1 MTLEEIAKK
10 MCAKGKGILAADEST
25 GTIAKRFKSINVE
38 NTEKNR
44 LVFRQTLFSS
54 EAMKNYIGG
63 VILFD
68 ETIKQKT
75 TIGPTVPELI
85 SKNNAIP
92 GIKVDKGAKPLA
104 GSPDE
109 TVTEGLD
116 GLRERLKE
124 YYELGARFTKW
135 RAVYK
140 IANNFP
146 SSQSIKSNAHA
157 LARYA
162 ALVQEAKMVPI
173 VEPEVLMDGS
183 HDIDKCYQVT
193 TNVLNECYNE
203 LENHKVDLKGTV
215 LKPNMIIP
223 GSNSKKKSSA
233 EEIAK
238 KTLDCLK
245 KNVPSK
251 VTGIAFLS
259 GGQSEIEASKNLNE
273 INKINDTNFLIT
285 FSYGRGLQAS
295 ALKEFGKDQNNQNNI
310 QKAFDHRAKMNGL
323 SSKGE
328 WSENLEKEAAA

>member
-1 MTLEEIAKK
+1 
-10 MCAKGKGILAADEST
+10 
-25 GTIAKRFKSINVE
+25 
-38 NTEKNR
+38 
-44 LVFRQTLFSS
+44 
-54 EAMKNYIGG
+54 
-63 VILFD
+63 
-68 ETIKQKT
+68 
-75 TIGPTVPELI
+75 
-85 SKNNAIP
+85 
-92 GIKVDKGAKPLA
+92 
-104 GSPDE
+104 
-109 TVTEGLD
+109 
-116 GLRERLKE
+116 
-124 YYELGARFTKW
+124 
-135 RAVYK
+135 
-140 IANNFP
+140 
-146 SSQSIKSNAHA
+146 
-157 LARYA
+157 
-162 ALVQEAKMVPI
+162 MVPI

-193 TNVLNECYNE
+193 TDVLNECYNE

-223 GSNSKKKSSA
+223 GKDSKKRSSA

-310 QKAFDHRAKMNGL
+310 QKAFNHRAKMNGL

-328 WSENLEKEAAA
+328 WSKNLEEEVAA

>member
-1 MTLEEIAKK
+1 MSLNDTAKK

-38 NTEKNR
+38 NVEKNR
-44 LVFRQTLFSS
+44 LSFREALFAASG
-54 EAMKNYIGG
+54 MKDHIGG

-68 ETIKQKT
+68 ETIRQKT
-75 TIGPTVPELI
+75 SFGHTIPELI
-85 SKNNAIP
+85 SKHGAIP

-104 GSPDE
+104 GSAEE
-109 TVTEGLD
+109 TITEGLD
-116 GLRERLKE
+116 GLRDRLAE
-124 YYELGARFTKW
+124 YFKLGARFTKW

-140 IANNFP
+140 IGKNYP
-146 SSQSIKSNAHA
+146 SIQSIKSNAHA

-162 ALVQEAKMVPI
+162 ALVQEANMVPI

-183 HDIDKCYQVT
+183 HNIDKCYQVT
-193 TNVLNECYNE
+193 TDVLNECYKE
-203 LENHKVDLKGTV
+203 LSLHKVDLKGTV

-223 GSNSKKKSSA
+223 GSECKDQSNT

-245 KNVPSK
+245 KNVPDD
-251 VTGIAFLS
+251 VPGIAFLS
-259 GGQSEIEASKNLNE
+259 GGQSEIESSRNLNQ

-295 ALKEFGKDQNNQNNI
+295 ALKEFGKNQSNLKNI
-310 QKAFDHRAKMNGL
+310 QTAFNHRAKMNGL

-328 WSENLEKEAAA
+328 WSESLEK